1 MAIQVEVWGDYACF
15 TRPEMKTERVSYDVM
30 TPSAARGLLES
41 IYWHPGLRW
50 VIDRIHVCAPIRFT
64 NIRRNEVKDV
74 ISARRAKTVMEKGQG
89 ELYLAASESI
99 QQRAAMVLRDVHYV
113 IDAHFDMTD
122 AAAPGDN
129 PGKFQDI
136 IKRRLEKGQCYSMP
150 YFGTREFPAQFRRC
164 TELPPCPDE
173 LKGTRDLGWVLW
185 DLDYRDPANITPKFF
200 RASLVDGVMTVPP
213 PNSGDIGQGCAGRA
227 VQRRGAGVV
236 QRAGVL
242 LLRARAELQRPGR
255 KIRGLCLHRCA
266 EPSACGQ
273 RPCPAHR

>member
-50 VIDRIHVCAPIRFT
+50 VIDRIHVYAPIRFT

-74 ISARRAKTVMEKGQG
+74 ISARRAKNVMEKGQG

-122 AAAPGDN
+122 AAA
-129 PGKFQDI
+129 
-136 IKRRLEKGQCYSMP
+136 QCYSMP

-173 LKGTRDLGWVLW
+173 LKGTRDLGWMLW
-185 DLDYRDPANITPKFF
+185 DLDYSDPANITPKFF

-213 PNSGDIGQGCAGRA
+213 PNSGE
-227 VQRRGAGVV
+227 VRG
-236 QRAGVL
+236 
-242 LLRARAELQRPGR
+242 
-255 KIRGLCLHRCA
+255 
-266 EPSACGQ
+266 
-273 RPCPAHR
+273 